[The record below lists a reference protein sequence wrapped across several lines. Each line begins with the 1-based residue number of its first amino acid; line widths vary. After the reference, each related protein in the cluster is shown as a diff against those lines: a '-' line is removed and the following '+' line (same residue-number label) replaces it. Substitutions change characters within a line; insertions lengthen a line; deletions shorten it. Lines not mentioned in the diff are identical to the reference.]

1 MKEHEEFS
9 GYTVPAC
16 SKCPHYPGDEE
27 AYRNAIAADFR
38 LPCGQ
43 QNCWLELEEREHNN
57 NSIVKRRKR
66 PSAQNQ

>member
-1 MKEHEEFS
+1 MRDHEEFS
-9 GYTVPAC
+9 GYTVPGCAD
-16 SKCPHYPGDEE
+16 CPHYLGDEE
-27 AYRNAIAADFR
+27 AYMNANAADFR

-57 NSIVKRRKR
+57 NSIVKRRKI

>member
-1 MKEHEEFS
+1 MKEYEEFS

-27 AYRNAIAADFR
+27 AYRNANAADFR

-43 QNCWLELEEREHNN
+43 QNCWLELEREQKEAK
-57 NSIVKRRKR
+57 IVKRRKR
-66 PSAQNQ
+66 GGKS